1 MDENVV
7 EKVINSKVV
16 EKVYDDAISS
26 PMVEVS
32 KIGVDVVKSARLLL
46 APLQIAASFQD
57 RFELFLQN
65 LNTRVPEQEL
75 VQAPAE
81 VTSVSL
87 EKMKYLDSDNPL
99 WKMFEELLIN
109 ASSSKTQS
117 NVHPSFATI
126 ISQLSP
132 DEAVMLYE
140 LSFKDFDIE
149 DKMDLNHS
157 NNRFENRVI
166 TKNSIPLDLLAN
178 PDSIDIY
185 YSHLESLSL
194 VQWPVIKEDPI
205 WNTTAP
211 GVNRTQL
218 GLKRHSKMMLTDFG
232 KLFVK
237 ATIPVAGFEQGS

>member
-7 EKVINSKVV
+7 EKVISSKVV
-16 EKVYDDAISS
+16 ERAYDDAISS
-26 PMVEVS
+26 PMVEIS
-32 KIGVDVVKSARLLL
+32 KVGVDVVKSARLLL

-57 RFELFLQN
+57 RFEVFLKN
-65 LNTRVPEQEL
+65 LNMRVPEQDL

-81 VTSVSL
+81 VSAVSL
-87 EKMKYLDSDNPL
+87 EKMKYLDSENPL

-140 LSFKDFDIE
+140 LSFNNFEIE
-149 DKMDLNHS
+149 DKLDLNHA

-166 TKNSIPLDLLAN
+166 TKNTIPLDLLVN
-178 PDSIDIY
+178 PDSLEIY
-185 YSHLESLSL
+185 YAHLESLSL
-194 VQWPVIKEDPI
+194 VQWPVIKEEPVWD
-205 WNTTAP
+205 
-211 GVNRTQL
+211 
-218 GLKRHSKMMLTDFG
+218 
-232 KLFVK
+232 
-237 ATIPVAGFEQGS
+237 TIAGC